1 MRKNFLFL
9 ILFIVFL
16 GSSQSKKQYL
26 EANRYDM
33 LQEDFI
39 FPATDF
45 NMIGFGAYHGSA
57 RTYEAEFIL
66 IKSLKEQNLLDYY
79 LPEMSFSQAFFFQK
93 YLENGDEYL
102 LKKLVLSYQAIVVQ
116 EGSVET
122 FLHWKNLRKLNQNY
136 LENPIKVIGF
146 DIINDYEFPIKHL
159 VYLTENVKFWKE
171 KEVLEKLLLDE
182 DTDFSIKNEQ
192 LKNLLKAF
200 IESYRKDKE
209 NKDIYI
215 NNVWDFNFILKNI
228 EDNFQEERDRE
239 KIIYENYL
247 LVKNEYQLGNKKQ
260 FAKYGAFHIQKEQE
274 EDYPSFFTRLIQNH
288 IYKKDKVITVMGY
301 LTKSK
306 VLWDKI
312 YDKKG
317 SYKSFTIKRGF
328 GIGDYWNEYFKGIKY
343 LKKAKL
349 SDITLFRINAENSP
363 YHFGSDLVE
372 VKHFLKNSQI
382 KLRNKNTTDFIDYA
396 ILIRNSENQKP
407 IELIK

>member
-1 MRKNFLFL
+1 
-9 ILFIVFL
+9 
-16 GSSQSKKQYL
+16 
-26 EANRYDM
+26 M
-33 LQEDFI
+33 LQEDFV
-39 FPATDF
+39 FPTTDF

-66 IKSLKEQNLLDYY
+66 IKSLKEQNSLDYY

-93 YLENGDEYL
+93 YLENGDESL
-102 LKKLVLSYQAIVVQ
+102 LKKLVLSYQSIVVQ

-136 LENPIKVIGF
+136 PENPIKVIGF
-146 DIINDYEFPIKHL
+146 DVINDYEFPIKHL
-159 VYLTENVKFWKE
+159 VYLTEKVKSWKE
-171 KEVLEKLLLDE
+171 KEALEKLLLDE
-182 DTDFSIKNEQ
+182 DADFSIRNEQ

-228 EDNFQEERDRE
+228 EDNFQEKRDRE

-247 LVKNEYQLGNKKQ
+247 LVENQYQLGNKKQ

-288 IYKKDKVITVMGY
+288 IYKKEKIITVMGY

-312 YDKKG
+312 YDENG
-317 SYKSFTIKRGF
+317 RYQSFTIKRGF

-396 ILIRNSENQKP
+396 VLIRNSENQKP
-407 IELIK
+407 IELLR

>member
-1 MRKNFLFL
+1 
-9 ILFIVFL
+9 
-16 GSSQSKKQYL
+16 
-26 EANRYDM
+26 M
-33 LQEDFI
+33 LQKDFI
-39 FPATDF
+39 FPTTDF

-66 IKSLKEQNLLDYY
+66 VKSLKEQNSLDYY

-93 YLENGDEYL
+93 YLENGDESL
-102 LKKLVLSYQAIVVQ
+102 LKKLVLSYQSIVVQ

-136 LENPIKVIGF
+136 PENPIKVIGF

-159 VYLTENVKFWKE
+159 VYLTEKVKSWKE
-171 KEVLEKLLLDE
+171 KEALEKLLLDE
-182 DTDFSIKNEQ
+182 DADFSISNEQ
-192 LKNLLKAF
+192 LENLLKAF

-215 NNVWDFNFILKNI
+215 NNVWDFNFIIKNI
-228 EDNFQEERDRE
+228 EDNFQEKRDRE

-317 SYKSFTIKRGF
+317 SYKSFTVKRGF

-372 VKHFLKNSQI
+372 VKHFFKDSQI
-382 KLRNKNTTDFIDYA
+382 KLQNKNTTDFIDYA

-407 IELIK
+407 IELLR